1 MTARTALRL
10 TLLATV
16 LCTIGCDRVTKQIA
30 SEALFS
36 GDVRHY
42 LADTVRL
49 EYAENTG
56 GFLGLGANLPEPW
69 RGVLFTAATGLVL
82 LLMAGFAVRS
92 RSEAWSLFGACLVF
106 AGGASNWFDRVLR
119 GSVTDFMNIGIG
131 PLRTGIFNVA
141 DVSIMLGVS
150 ITVLVMLRRSHQ
162 RQADR
167 TDA

>member
-1 MTARTALRL
+1 MTVRTALRL
-10 TLLATV
+10 TLLVTV
-16 LCTIGCDRVTKQIA
+16 ICTIGCDRITKQIA
-30 SEALFS
+30 SEALFP
-36 GDVRHY
+36 GDVRNY

-49 EYAENTG
+49 EYVENTG

-69 RGVLFTAATGLVL
+69 RGVFFTAATGVVL
-82 LLMAGFAVRS
+82 LLTAGFAVRF
-92 RSEAWSLFGACLVF
+92 RSEAWSLIGASLVL

-150 ITVLVMLRRSHQ
+150 LLILVRLRAGGTQ
-162 RQADR
+162 
-167 TDA
+167 